1 MPPTRT
7 ERVDAL
13 ANSKR
18 DYQQHR
24 EELSFRY
31 YGCQFKQLTR
41 TKKDKVS
48 AWVEN
53 RRRRDLIRKEKYA
66 MPLRDVLI
74 DYHQRTYSQDET
86 STIRRVDLKR
96 AYEKLKKDHVGLI
109 VDAAIGL
116 ITKEEAAK
124 LLGRRQADVRLEVDQ
139 VNAKSRKLLRDYA
152 PCLPAKLRQKYQKIG
167 QTQGWVTNHLPL

>member
-96 AYEKLKKDHVGLI
+96 AFDRLKKTHGELI
-109 VDAAIGL
+109 CEAAAGI
-116 ITKEEAAK
+116 ISRSEAAK
-124 LLGRRQADVRLEVDQ
+124 LLGRRKADVCAEVDKANSEA
-139 VNAKSRKLLRDYA
+139 VELLRDYREV
-152 PCLPAKLRQKYQKIG
+152 LPAHLQRKYQR
-167 QTQGWVTNHLPL
+167 